1 MAKQFVTV
9 FPGYRD
15 FHFYKDPGQIPYHFS
30 KLGYKASI
38 VLYSDLSLL
47 KESENNINLIRIPA
61 NCFNKLFNVGIISY
75 LIQNARKISIL
86 NLFHLTWQSLLFA
99 FIYKTVNPGGF
110 VYLKMDASRYSGV
123 YQWEEIFDNRIRP
136 TFDSDKRKTLK
147 GRLKDM
153 LIRKH
158 LVSKVDLWSVEDDFT
173 RQTYESQYN
182 FFSRKIITVYN
193 GYSSD
198 LTSSGNVNEF
208 DAKENIILTV
218 GRLGTFQKGTEILLE
233 AFRKGANTNNYE
245 LHLAGSIEPEFTKII
260 NKYFEES
267 PALQNRV
274 FFHGDLNRADLFSL
288 YNRSKIFCMPSR
300 FEGMAIVFAEA
311 MYFRNAILSTPYV
324 APSGII
330 RDKDLGVVTENADP
344 TQLAEQLERLIN
356 DEALLRRYADNAN
369 KFANQKLNWSNIV
382 ARVEEEITKRQD
394 EKLLENR

>member
-1 MAKQFVTV
+1 MKQFVTV

-30 KLGYKASI
+30 KLGYKTSI
-38 VLYSDLSLL
+38 VLYSDMSLL
-47 KESENNINLIRIPA
+47 KESERNINLVKIPA
-61 NCFNKLFNVGIISY
+61 NRFNTLYNVGIISY
-75 LIQNARKISIL
+75 LMRNARKISIL

-99 FIYKTVNPGGF
+99 FIYKSFNPAGF
-110 VYLKMDASRYSGV
+110 VYLKLDASRYSGV
-123 YQWEEIFDNRIRP
+123 YQWEEIFNNRIRP

-153 LIRKH
+153 LIRKY
-158 LVSKVDLWSVEDDFT
+158 LVRQVDLWSVEDDFT
-173 RQTYESQYN
+173 CQTYESLYK
-182 FFSRKIITVYN
+182 FFSRRIITVYN

-198 LTSSGNVNEF
+198 LASSGNVNEF
-208 DAKENIILTV
+208 NAKENIILTV

-245 LHLAGSIEPEFTKII
+245 LHLAGSIEPEFTNII
-260 NKYFEES
+260 KNYFEGS
-267 PALQNRV
+267 PALQSRV
-274 FFHGDLNRADLFSL
+274 FFHGDLNRSDLFSL

-311 MYFRNAILSTPYV
+311 MYFRNAILTTSFV

-330 RDKDLGVVTENADP
+330 RDKGLGVVTENADA

-356 DEALLRRYADNAN
+356 DETLLRRYADNAN
-369 KFANQKLNWSNIV
+369 KFANQEFNWSIIV